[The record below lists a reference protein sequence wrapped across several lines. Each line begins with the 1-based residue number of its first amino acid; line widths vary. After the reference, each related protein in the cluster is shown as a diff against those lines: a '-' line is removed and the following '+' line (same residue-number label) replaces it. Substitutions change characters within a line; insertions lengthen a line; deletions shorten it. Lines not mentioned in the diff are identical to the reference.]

1 MSPVNMYRS
10 VFKEKAAEN
19 QFFETQELDVQHAEV
34 AAALFLDPAAPPV

>member
-1 MSPVNMYRS
+1 MYRS